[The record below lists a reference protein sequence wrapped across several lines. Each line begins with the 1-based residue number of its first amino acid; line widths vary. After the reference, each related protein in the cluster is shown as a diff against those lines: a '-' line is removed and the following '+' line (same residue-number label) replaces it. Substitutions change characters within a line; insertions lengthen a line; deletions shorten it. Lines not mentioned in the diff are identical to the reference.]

1 MSWWSRRKPPRP
13 KPRFATGFQPRSR
26 QRGLL
31 FSARMMRSAVQMAE
45 QAQQSLRN
53 ISDTALWVAVFRARE
68 SERPDALFRDPFAR
82 KLAGP
87 RGEQIAREMQQGQR
101 YEWPYVS
108 RTLRFDQIISEQVQ
122 QRADMV
128 INLAAGL
135 DTRPYRMDL
144 PASLK
149 WVEVDLPAMI
159 EYKEEILAGEKPR
172 CALERVKLDL
182 SDVAARR
189 ALFQR
194 LGANAKKVLVLAEGL
209 LVYLTR
215 EENIALAQDLAAE
228 PSFREWAMDL
238 CSPGLLKMLQQ
249 NLGAL
254 EKAGSPLKFGPEEGP
269 EFFSPVGW
277 KPVEVYSM
285 LKTAAKIKRLPF
297 FLRLVALLPESN
309 GRQGSRPWGAVVRL
323 TRA

>member
-1 MSWWSRRKPPRP
+1 M
-13 KPRFATGFQPRSR
+13 TDQ
-26 QRGLL
+26 
-31 FSARMMRSAVQMAE
+31 AE
-45 QAQQSLRN
+45 QSLRN
-53 ISDTALWVAVFRARE
+53 ISDTALWVAVYRARE

-82 KLAGP
+82 KLAGA
-87 RGEQIAREMQQGQR
+87 RGAKIAEELEKAQR

-108 RTLRFDQIISEQVQ
+108 RTLRFDQIITEQVKQ
-122 QRADMV
+122 GADMV
-128 INLAAGL
+128 VNLAAGL

-159 EYKEEILAGEKPR
+159 DYKEELLAAEKPR
-172 CALERVKLDL
+172 CALERVRLDL

-194 LGANAKKVLVLAEGL
+194 LGSSAKKALITTEGL

-215 EENIALAQDLAAE
+215 DENTALAQDLAAQ
-228 PSFREWAMDL
+228 PSFRDWAIDL

-254 EKAGSPLKFGPEEGP
+254 EKAGSPLKFGPQEGP
-269 EFFSPVGW
+269 AFFLPSGW
-277 KPVEVYSM
+277 QAVEVYSM

-297 FLRLVALLPESN
+297 GLRMVALLPESN
-309 GRQGSRPWGAVVRL
+309 GRQGSRPWGAVIRL
-323 TRA
+323 TRV